1 MKLYKLL
8 ILDID
13 GTLRDEVD
21 GIPESAKHAIR
32 LCQKN
37 HCSVVICTGRSMGTI
52 QDDVLSLGVD
62 GYIAGGG
69 NYIQYHGEL
78 LYNQSF
84 NQRLIKKVVCLLKKR
99 EVAFS
104 IESREKVF
112 MNQKAKE
119 IFETMNQL
127 KGTNSCINKQHIQEK
142 ITYENNIEE
151 YKSQDIHKICLWSN
165 EKVFD
170 EVKDILQ
177 DKMELAQRDIS
188 SQYYEIIQKDFHKGK
203 AIQRLQE
210 RLGITQKE
218 TICFGDGQNDIV
230 MFQASDITIA
240 MKNSHQ
246 QLKDIATSICED
258 IFDNG
263 IYKELKEEISYKKE

>member
-13 GTLRDEVD
+13 GTLRDEVY

-84 NQRLIKKVVCLLKKR
+84 NQRLIKEVVCLLKKR

-104 IESREKVF
+104 IESQEKVF

-203 AIQRLQE
+203 AIKRLQE
-210 RLGITQKE
+210 RLGVTQKE
-218 TICFGDGQNDIV
+218 TICFGDGQNDIF
-230 MFQASDITIA
+230 MFQASDVTIA

-258 IFDNG
+258 IFDNE
-263 IYKELKEEISYKKE
+263 IYKELKRRNII

>member
-13 GTLRDEVD
+13 GTLRDEVY

-84 NQRLIKKVVCLLKKR
+84 NQRLIKEVVCLLKNR

-104 IESREKVF
+104 IESQEKVF

-127 KGTNSCINKQHIQEK
+127 KGTNSCINKQH
-142 ITYENNIEE
+142 
-151 YKSQDIHKICLWSN
+151 IHKICLWSN

-203 AIQRLQE
+203 AIKRLQE
-210 RLGITQKE
+210 RLGVTQKE

-230 MFQASDITIA
+230 MFQASDVTIA

-263 IYKELKEEISYKKE
+263 IYKELKRRNII